1 MFLLCL
7 LFRTGR
13 AVAVHVSFLLAQG
26 GEFGFVLLSSAM
38 ALKVIDNNTFVMG
51 IGVISVSMLFTPLTV
66 RLGYYIADRIIRKHE
81 HEGGLPFEDIS
92 GETKGRVILGGYGRV
107 GHVVAILLNA
117 SNVPFIAFDNDPARV
132 ARGKEDGFPV
142 YYGDIANPELLAAV
156 HAEQAALVVLTVDRE
171 QTILQAISH
180 VKNYYP
186 GIPIL
191 TRARDLEASGRL
203 IRAGAT
209 RALPEAVETSL
220 RLATDTLRMVG
231 VPVDNI
237 DLLLAGVRRKNYEL
251 VDTGE

>member
-1 MFLLCL
+1 M
-7 LFRTGR
+7 
-13 AVAVHVSFLLAQG
+13 
-26 GEFGFVLLSSAM
+26 
-38 ALKVIDNNTFVMG
+38 
-51 IGVISVSMLFTPLTV
+51 
-66 RLGYYIADRIIRKHE
+66 
-81 HEGGLPFEDIS
+81 
-92 GETKGRVILGGYGRV
+92 
-107 GHVVAILLNA
+107 VAILLNA
-117 SNVPFIAFDNDPARV
+117 SNVPFIVFDNDPARV

-171 QTILQAISH
+171 QTVLQAISH

-191 TRARDLEASGRL
+191 ARARDLEASGRL

-231 VPVDNI
+231 VPVDNV
-237 DLLLAGVRRKNYEL
+237 DLLLAGVRNKNYEL
-251 VDTGE
+251 VNTGE